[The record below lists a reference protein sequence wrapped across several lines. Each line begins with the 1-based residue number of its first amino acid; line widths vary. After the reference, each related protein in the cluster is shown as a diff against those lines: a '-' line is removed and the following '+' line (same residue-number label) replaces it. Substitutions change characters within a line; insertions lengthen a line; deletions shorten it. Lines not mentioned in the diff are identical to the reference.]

1 MPVSTEPFSISYQAH
16 FHRRWNHLTDP
27 HVRTLAWLLDA
38 PNLLDP
44 AAAQWQ
50 GRIAT
55 LEPVDEKTESWLIEQ
70 DRKPAGLHAYL
81 DLQPFT
87 RLGRYAE
94 KLMAFYFAH
103 QEILVGHGVQVRTDK
118 NETIGEF
125 DFLLR
130 RGQKLVHWEFAT
142 KLYLLESSG
151 HGQQADYFVGPNLAD
166 TLGVKIRK
174 IMDRQLSLS
183 QHPAAERHL
192 PQPIAVAQA
201 LVKGW
206 LFYRD
211 RIASAEQQ
219 MGLQIEPPAG
229 IAQAHCRGF
238 WCTLQELDQVSAQD
252 FLILPRLS
260 WLAPAKAADES
271 VLDKKA
277 LQDMLAAHFRQ
288 ARTPV
293 LVAVLARQGSHLLE
307 VDRGFIVP
315 EDWRNRAEACIRH
328 NEDAGER
335 ETLVP

>member
-1 MPVSTEPFSISYQAH
+1 MQELTKSISISHQAY

-44 AAAQWQ
+44 VAVQWQ

-55 LEPVDEKTESWLIEQ
+55 LEPVDETTESWLI
-70 DRKPAGLHAYL
+70 DLDHKPAALHAYL

-103 QEILVGHGVQVRTDK
+103 QEMLVAHGVQVRTDK

-130 RGQKLVHWEFAT
+130 QGQELVHLEFAT
-142 KLYLLESSG
+142 KLYLLESSS
-151 HGQQADYFVGPNLAD
+151 HGRHADYFVGPNLAD
-166 TLGVKIRK
+166 TLGVKIHK

-192 PQPIAVAQA
+192 PQPIAFAQA

-206 LFYRD
+206 LFYHD
-211 RIASAEQQ
+211 RMPSMAQQ
-219 MGLQIEPPAG
+219 MSQEMEVPAG

-238 WCTLQELDQVSAQD
+238 WGTLQDLEQVDTQD
-252 FLILPRLS
+252 VLILPRLS
-260 WLAPAKAADES
+260 WLAPAKAVDED
-271 VLDKKA
+271 VLDKKT
-277 LQDMLAAHFRQ
+277 LQDTLSAHFRQ
-288 ARTPV
+288 ARTPA
-293 LVAVLARQGSHLLE
+293 LVAILARHGSDMLE

-315 EDWRNRAEACIRH
+315 DDWCNRAESRIKHSEGSSESEAQ
-328 NEDAGER
+328 AG
-335 ETLVP
+335 